1 MNPYKNNKIDGQFL
15 KIPREKWKYD
25 LGSGQITDE
34 ELDILLRLWLKA
46 NPTTGKVAINYS
58 IFAEEIKGRFP
69 YIKKEVL
76 VNKLTKTMNSLKRKQ
91 RLWFKEHSGSKKPVE
106 VEIAEYPLIQG
117 GYADISYH
125 FQQNFS
131 RGNEETVFQNTDSP
145 AELLKDEQRL
155 KELKGGV
162 SKLKSSMSM
171 DSPSRAPKIDRKIIE
186 RKSDLNTSVSPEERP
201 LEKLRKNLKDMGIL
215 KRE

>member
-1 MNPYKNNKIDGQFL
+1 MNLDKNNKIDGQFL

-34 ELDILLRLWLKA
+34 DFDVLFRLWLRA

-69 YIKKEVL
+69 HIKKEGL
-76 VNKLTKTMNSLKRKQ
+76 VNKLTKIMNSLKRKQ

-106 VEIAEYPLIQG
+106 IELAEYPLIQG
-117 GYADISYH
+117 GYAGISH
-125 FQQNFS
+125 RFQQS
-131 RGNEETVFQNTDSP
+131 SGRDNEEAIPQNISSP
-145 AELLKDEQRL
+145 AELLKNEQRL
-155 KELKGGV
+155 EGPK
-162 SKLKSSMSM
+162 SHTNKLKNGIPMNP
-171 DSPSRAPKIDRKIIE
+171 PSRALKIDRKIIE
-186 RKSDLNTSVSPEERP
+186 RKSDLNTSVSSEERS
-201 LEKLRKNLKDMGIL
+201 LEKLRKNLKEMGIL